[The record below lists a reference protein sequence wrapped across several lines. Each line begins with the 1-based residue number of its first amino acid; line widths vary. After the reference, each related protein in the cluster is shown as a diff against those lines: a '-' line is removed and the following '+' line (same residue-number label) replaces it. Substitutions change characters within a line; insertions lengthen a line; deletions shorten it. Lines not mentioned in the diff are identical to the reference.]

1 MTNFLFKDRDGQ
13 TPLPSEFQKGL
24 KLKHIQNMGEL
35 DEYEEQNIAEGLVW
49 LASQREGGETYDF
62 WLKLHRKLFSDVWEW
77 AGQVRTYE
85 LNNPD
90 FLQSHKI
97 WPALR
102 QLEGDLAFWMKE
114 KSFLP
119 QETAAHFHERIETIH
134 PFANGNGRFGRIVVE
149 NLCEKNG
156 WKIPTWGSSLR
167 DAPKDRRQSYIT
179 ALATARWTHD
189 YTKLVAFMFS

>member
-1 MTNFLFKDRDGQ
+1 MSNFLFKDRDGQ
-13 TPLPSEFQKGL
+13 TPLPPELQKGL
-24 KLKHIQNMGEL
+24 KPKHIQTLGEL

-49 LASQREGGETYDF
+49 LATQGDGGGTYDF

-77 AGQVRTYE
+77 AGQVRTHE

-90 FLQSHKI
+90 FHQPHQI

-102 QLEGDLAFWMKE
+102 QLEGDLAYWVKE
-114 KSFLP
+114 KSFSE

-149 NLCEKNG
+149 HFCETNG
-156 WKIPTWGSSLR
+156 WKVPSWGRVLK
-167 DAPKDRRQSYIT
+167 DKPKDRRQSYIT
-179 ALATARWTHD
+179 ALDTTRRTRD
-189 YTKLVAFMFS
+189 YTKLVEFMYS